1 MELKES
7 ERFRWFVEECNNGKF
22 ESPLDVPV
30 DIWGLYDWDLLPKK
44 RVEEILLPFLRFTLE
59 RAKKYMPIYQ
69 KPYKD
74 IDISNLEDMEDFW
87 RIPALVKDSSVHGLG
102 IREKIRQNPYV
113 MLPTDISKDRGMHV
127 FKSGGSVGSPT
138 PTFITNLDREIESE
152 AFKRGFE
159 YEGLKAGDKV
169 LTTYNPTHKG
179 GEEIKEALVRM
190 GATCMLRRTTDD
202 PAEIIRAIE
211 KYEINVLLTS
221 QGPVREGDEQQKG
234 GGVNLLQL
242 IEAGQDVLEEQIDI
256 LFLGG
261 YRLIPEAINWAEAH
275 NKPLVTLLGSSEAI
289 PQATDR
295 YLPNKKTLCR
305 HNNLHVL
312 NGPHYIEIVKDED
325 GILVPVKKGET
336 GILAYT
342 SVAREGTIYVR
353 YFPGDQATLY
363 ADEGECNCGLN
374 SQIINNVSRID
385 IPDDVIQTGCCIG

>member
-1 MELKES
+1 MQITKS
-7 ERFRWFVEECNNGKF
+7 ERFKWFIEECNKGSF
-22 ESPLDVPV
+22 ISPLDVPIDV
-30 DIWGLYDWDLLPKK
+30 WGLYDWELLPKK
-44 RVEEILLPFLRFTLE
+44 KIEEILLPFIRVTLE
-59 RAKKYMPIYQ
+59 RAKEYMPIYK
-69 KPYKD
+69 KPYEKVD
-74 IDISNLEDMEDFW
+74 VSKIEELEDFW
-87 RIPALVKDSSVHGLG
+87 TLPALVKDSSIHGLG

-113 MLPTDISKDRGMHV
+113 MLPSDISNDRGIHV
-127 FKSGGSVGSPT
+127 FKSGGSVGAPT
-138 PTFITNLDREIESE
+138 PTFITNRDREIESE

-159 YEGLKAGDKV
+159 YEGLKMGDRA

-190 GATCMLRRTTDD
+190 GATCMLRRTTDN

-211 KYEINVLLTS
+211 KYGINVLLTS
-221 QGPVREGDEQQKG
+221 QGPINEADEEQKG

-242 IEAGQDVLEEQIDI
+242 IEAGQDVLENKIDI

-261 YRLIPEAINWAEAH
+261 YKLVPEAISWAEAH
-275 NKPLVTLLGSSEAI
+275 GIPLVTLLGSSEAI

-295 YLPNKKTLCR
+295 YITGKKSLCR

-312 NGPHYIEIVKDED
+312 NGPHYMEVVKDEE
-325 GILVPVKKGET
+325 GVLVPVKKGET

-342 SVAREGTIYVR
+342 TVAREGTIYIR

-363 ADEGECNCGLN
+363 AEEGECNCGLN

-385 IPDDVIQTGCCIG
+385 IPEDIIQTGCCIG